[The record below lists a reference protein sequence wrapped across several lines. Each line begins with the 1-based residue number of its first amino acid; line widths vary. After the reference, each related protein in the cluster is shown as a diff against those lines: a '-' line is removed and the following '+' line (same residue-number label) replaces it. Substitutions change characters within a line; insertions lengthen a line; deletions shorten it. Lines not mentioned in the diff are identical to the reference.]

1 MAEGAPR
8 SPSPATCVH
17 CGAGVPLLYRR
28 YASTVL
34 KVMSC
39 AACGQVADKYVEY
52 DPVLVLLD
60 LVLLNRQ
67 AIRHILFNTPFRSHW
82 KLCVVMVLIEGYVT
96 YCGAGGGPQ
105 GGDAAPWQPDDLSSP
120 LGPPH
125 LDGERLFYVI
135 CVESLL
141 AAAAFLA
148 AWALGCRVLA
158 SWSRRPAL
166 TPLLVVKALVLGSF
180 AVFFWLPALVWSQP
194 GREWVDLAF
203 IQGYMFLG
211 LVQTLSVVCAA
222 PRAAA
227 APVVALAMAAKAATR
242 SLLREADW
250 SAAEVLEA
258 VQGTRI

>member
-1 MAEGAPR
+1 MTLVTQVMAEEEEAPPSP

-17 CGAGVPLLYRR
+17 CGAGVALLYRR

-67 AIRHILFNTPFRSHW
+67 AIRHILYNTPFRSHW

-96 YCGAGGGPQ
+96 YCGAAEGEAV
-105 GGDAAPWQPDDLSSP
+105 DAVPWQPDD
-120 LGPPH
+120 PPH

-148 AWALGCRVLA
+148 VWALGCRALA
-158 SWSRRPAL
+158 SWRRRPAL
-166 TPLLVVKALVLGSF
+166 PPLLVVKALVLGSF
-180 AVFFWLPALVWSQP
+180 AVFFWLPALIWSQP
-194 GREWVDLAF
+194 ARQWVDLAF
-203 IQGYMFLG
+203 IQPDGQSLARARSP
-211 LVQTLSVVCAA
+211 LS
-222 PRAAA
+222 
-227 APVVALAMAAKAATR
+227 
-242 SLLREADW
+242 
-250 SAAEVLEA
+250 
-258 VQGTRI
+258 Q